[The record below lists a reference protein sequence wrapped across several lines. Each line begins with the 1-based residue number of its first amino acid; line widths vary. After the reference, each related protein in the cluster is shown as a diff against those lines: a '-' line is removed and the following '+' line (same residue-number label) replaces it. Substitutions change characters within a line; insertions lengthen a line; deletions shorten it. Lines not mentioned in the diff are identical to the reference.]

1 MPAIPTT
8 QDSSTMTDEDRIRP
22 RLVLA
27 TTLLPDGEPGIALLR
42 AALEAGD
49 VASVFVDPAGRAE
62 TAFQDFAEGL
72 VPVIQELG
80 AAAIVVDDTRCA
92 GRVGADGF
100 HTSAGS
106 IGALREVVGRFAPK
120 LIVGGSGFTTR
131 HEALEAGEAMPD
143 YLFFGKLGADA
154 AAEPLR
160 RNLEL
165 AEWWAAIVE
174 IPCIVQGGSDL
185 ATLSSAIE
193 TRAEFIAL
201 SRAVFAEPE
210 HAAERVA
217 SANRLLDEAFREQA
231 A

>member
-1 MPAIPTT
+1 
-8 QDSSTMTDEDRIRP
+8 MTDDDRIRP

-27 TTLLPDGEPGIALLR
+27 TTLLPDGEAGIALLR
-42 AALEAGD
+42 EALAAGD
-49 VASVFVDPAGRAE
+49 VATVLVDPAGRSDA
-62 TAFQDFAEGL
+62 AFQDFAEL
-72 VPVIQELG
+72 VVPVIQEAG
-80 AAAIVVDDTRCA
+80 AAAIVAEDTRCA
-92 GRVGADGF
+92 GRVKADGF

-106 IGALREVVGRFAPK
+106 IAGLREAVGRLAPK

-143 YLFFGKLGADA
+143 YLFFGKLGADRDP
-154 AAEPLR
+154 EPLR

-174 IPCIVQGGSDL
+174 IPCIVQGGADL
-185 ATLSSAIE
+185 ATLGEAIE

-201 SRAVFAEPE
+201 SVAIFADP
-210 HAAERVA
+210 ARVA
-217 SANRLLDEAFREQA
+217 DHVREANRLFDAVLEAKA